1 MKNDSD
7 IQISCARS
15 AANGSRASFP
25 VWCAKCQPPSEEFRS
40 AADERTLPRTGAWR
54 SACCVLCLFTHVAR
68 ARAEEAP
75 PVVVPELVTR
85 VDAVYPQGVPR
96 SDEERRSVLFV
107 TIEADG
113 TVSDA
118 EIAESGGAPFD
129 EAALAAVRQWRFQPA
144 SKDGTPVRARIRVP
158 FLFAPPAL
166 PESPPQTLSPSR
178 NEASNADAV
187 PRGRTPAPP
196 RKAASVPEVTVHGE
210 RLLRTEERSASDFTV
225 RKQVLGAAPRQE
237 GADTL
242 RTVPGLT
249 IGRAE
254 GMAGAHRY
262 MLRGFDADHGQD
274 IEFRVGGIPIN
285 LPSHLHGQGYA
296 DLGFLIAETVD
307 QIHAS
312 EGVYDPRQGD
322 FAVAGSIDV
331 RLGVERRGA
340 QAKASYGSFDTFRQ
354 LLAWAPAGED
364 RQTFGAVQYVRT
376 DGFGQNRHGQAAS
389 AIAQTRF
396 GTGAW
401 RYRALGIGYA
411 ARSNHAGV
419 VRADDVESGR
429 VGFYDAYPHAT
440 ARAQNA
446 SAGRFLTG
454 LFAEYRGETGEN
466 AEVGVFA
473 GLDNFR
479 LQQNFTGFIER
490 SRTLEKVAGRGDL
503 IEQRNRTR
511 TVGLSARYR
520 TAPYRPARAVNGTVE
535 FGFSGR
541 GDEIDQAQNLLDAA
555 VHGQTWDER
564 IDASIFGTDLAF
576 WADLDWHFTKY
587 LGVRVG
593 MRGDVLYYEVDDRL
607 GNFAPLTRP
616 DDAFIVGFRRSAF
629 GTAWGPRASAETHPF
644 DGLSIRAAYGEGY
657 RSPQARLLDDGEEA
671 PFSKVRSADLGAR
684 FTFGDRYQF
693 TLAGYH
699 THLSDDV
706 AFDAEEGS
714 LARIGETRRL
724 GAVAYAEAEPLDG
737 WIGAASVTVV
747 DAELLEPPP
756 ATAQEP
762 HPPFRVG
769 QNLPFVP
776 PVVVRVDLGARQ
788 TLARAVGRWDL
799 VVRAGAGLSYLS
811 PRPLPY
817 GDFAEP
823 VALLDAS
830 VGASWGAL
838 ELSLEGFNLLG
849 RRYAASEFNF
859 ASSWDPDAPRSRT
872 PVRHTAAGPPFS
884 WLATLGVSL

>member
-1 MKNDSD
+1 
-7 IQISCARS
+7 
-15 AANGSRASFP
+15 
-25 VWCAKCQPPSEEFRS
+25 
-40 AADERTLPRTGAWR
+40 
-54 SACCVLCLFTHVAR
+54 VLCLFTHVAR
-68 ARAEEAP
+68 GRAEEAP
-75 PVVVPELVTR
+75 PIVLPELVMR
-85 VDAVYPQGVPR
+85 VDAVYPQGAPMGDGE
-96 SDEERRSVLFV
+96 SKSVLLV
-107 TIEADG
+107 TVETDG

-118 EIAESGGAPFD
+118 EIAESAGAPFD
-129 EAALAAVRQWRFQPA
+129 EAALAAVRQWRFRPA
-144 SKDGTPVRARIRVP
+144 SKEGTPVRARIRVP
-158 FLFAPPAL
+158 FLFAPPAT
-166 PESPPQTLSPSR
+166 PESPWRTLSPRSTR
-178 NEASNADAV
+178 APSPEAV
-187 PRGRTPAPP
+187 PPARTPVPP
-196 RKAASVPEVTVHGE
+196 RNVALAPEVTVRGM
-210 RLLRTEERSASDFTV
+210 RQLRTEERSASDFVV
-225 RKQVLGAAPRQE
+225 RQQVLAAAPRQE

-242 RTVPGLT
+242 RTVPGLS

-254 GMAGAHRY
+254 GTAVAHRY

-296 DLGFLIAETVD
+296 DLGFLIAETVGR
-307 QIHAS
+307 IHAA

-331 RLGVERRGA
+331 GLGVERRGF

-354 LLAWAPAGED
+354 LLAWAPEGED

-376 DGFGQNRHGQAAS
+376 DGFGQNRQGQAAS
-389 AIAQTRF
+389 AIAQTSF

-401 RYRALGIGYA
+401 RYRVLGIGYV
-411 ARSNHAGV
+411 ARSNQAGV
-419 VRADDVESGR
+419 VRADDVESGN
-429 VGFYDAYPHAT
+429 VGFYDAYPYAT

-454 LFAEYRGETGEN
+454 LFAEHRGDAGDN
-466 AEVGVFA
+466 AEIGVFA
-473 GLDNFR
+473 GIDNFR
-479 LQQNFTGFIER
+479 LQQNFTGFVER
-490 SRTLEKVAGRGDL
+490 SRTLERVAGRGDL

-511 TVGLSARYR
+511 TLGLSARYR
-520 TAPYRPARAVNGTVE
+520 TAPYRPARTVNGTVE
-535 FGFSGR
+535 LGFSGR

-564 IDASIFGTDLAF
+564 IDATIFGTDLAF
-576 WADLDWHFTKY
+576 WGDLDWHFTRY

-629 GTAWGPRASAETHPF
+629 GTAWGPRASAETRPF

-684 FTFGDRYQF
+684 LSFGDRYELTF
-693 TLAGYH
+693 VGYY

-714 LARIGETRRL
+714 LARIGATRRR
-724 GAVAYAEAEPLDG
+724 GAAVYAEAAPLAG
-737 WIGAASVTVV
+737 FIGAASVTFV
-747 DAELLEPPP
+747 DAEMLEPPP
-756 ATAQEP
+756 ASAEEP

-776 PVVVRVDLGARQ
+776 PVVVRIDLGARQ
-788 TLARAVGRWDL
+788 TLVPAVGQWDL
-799 VVRAGAGLSYLS
+799 VVRAGAGFSYLS

-817 GDFAEP
+817 GEFGEP
-823 VALLDAS
+823 VMLLDGS
-830 VGASWGAL
+830 VGASWGPL
-838 ELSLEGFNLLG
+838 ELTLEGFNLLDS
-849 RRYAASEFNF
+849 RYATSELNF
-859 ASSWDPDAPRSRT
+859 ASNWNPDAPRSRRS
-872 PVRHTAAGPPFS
+872 VRHTAAGAPFS
-884 WLATLGVSL
+884 WLVSLGVSL